1 MKKAAV
7 PSILIVVVL
16 LAVAVIAEVQQ
27 PGKVSRIGLLC
38 NSTASGT
45 AVLSIPVRVLERANK
60 VIR

>member
-1 MKKAAV
+1 MTKAAV
-7 PSILIVVVL
+7 RLILVVVIL
-16 LAVAVIAEVQQ
+16 PAIGVIAEAQQ